1 MIRRMS
7 NTEKQESVADNN
19 NTTEAR
25 LSFADRA
32 EKLLRTILVALG
44 CENVGSLRGEDLIT
58 SITAWVTLL
67 ITMKREPGGSYA
79 SFWARAFLDAWR
91 DMSSVEA
98 AESATAAVNEF
109 AKRYPPM
116 LDDVLIDE
124 QERATQSD
132 IQALTAEL
140 DKQVQLVWQLESEL
154 SVARLENN
162 RLRDDM
168 RAFDGGHDWRAHVK
182 FIRESA
188 ELANLRSRFPGLCD
202 DIDRLCLQNEQL
214 QTRFTQCAEER
225 DQLIR
230 DTYGA
235 LVPLA
240 KPERV
245 EPGQRWAKLYRID
258 TNAHHEVFANGIVQ
272 PEIARDAAML
282 HGDTWLY
289 LGTEV

>member
-7 NTEKQESVADNN
+7 NTENQESVADNN

-25 LSFADRA
+25 LSFADKA

-44 CENVGSLRGEDLIT
+44 YENVGALRGEDLIT

-67 ITMKREPGGSYA
+67 IRTKREPGGSYA

-91 DMSSVEA
+91 DMPSVEA

-132 IQALTAEL
+132 IQSAMSEL
-140 DKQVQLVWQLESEL
+140 DKQTQLVWQLESEL
-154 SVARLENN
+154 VAIRKLNEHHASEV
-162 RLRDDM
+162 RDM
-168 RAFDGGHDWRAHVK
+168 RFAKERTERELHISRTNFDNFKKSVCERLGNV
-182 FIRESA
+182 
-188 ELANLRSRFPGLCD
+188 ELPSVYEILELHAKSHNALTNGS
-202 DIDRLCLQNEQL
+202 
-214 QTRFTQCAEER
+214 
-225 DQLIR
+225 
-230 DTYGA
+230 A

-240 KPERV
+240 KPELV

-258 TNAHHEVFANGIVQ
+258 INAHHEVFANGIVQ

-289 LGTEV
+289 LGTDKV